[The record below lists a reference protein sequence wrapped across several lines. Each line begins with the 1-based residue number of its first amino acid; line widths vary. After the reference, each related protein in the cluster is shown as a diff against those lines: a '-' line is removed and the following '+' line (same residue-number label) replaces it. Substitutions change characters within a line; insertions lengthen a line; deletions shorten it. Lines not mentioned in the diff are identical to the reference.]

1 MTSRLRLL
9 PALLPG
15 LLLSSVA
22 WATTPASGTLN
33 STDSTSLEADGGPY
47 VVQNPAGD
55 CSIAAEACDS
65 YALTVDL
72 PANYATT
79 NPGATIVIELVPGT
93 PATDLDLAVLDGEG
107 AAAGN
112 SGNPPGATEV
122 VSIPAGA
129 GMQQFTVQ
137 IIPFAAPGG
146 TGKLTIK
153 LVNGPADPCA
163 QSGTETTG
171 GARLAPD
178 IAKAFRELPG
188 STVQGA
194 FVHFS
199 KGTGKEHKAL
209 IERMGLTYVKSFER
223 YASSVFVRGPLSA
236 LQRIAKDRSVS
247 YIENNRPLRFHADTD
262 VWASRARVAQ
272 EPVSGGPY
280 YAPDGKV
287 LDGTG
292 VTVSVVD
299 SGLFGAHPD
308 FAGRILHNYKIAGN
322 DAAAASPPVDV
333 GYTNSDTTGGHGTHC
348 NGIAVGGGQFS
359 DGGYPVAEASPVIP
373 GTYTGV
379 APKAKLWAYGTGETL
394 AVFTPDAAFQHILDT
409 YPNPGDANYGDRIRV
424 ISNSYGATGGT
435 AFNPADTTS
444 CLVRALIDK
453 GVAIVY
459 SASNDG
465 GDGTD
470 DRTSPTCKDPTP
482 GVICVAS
489 YNDSGMGGRNR
500 PLSGFSSRGKRG
512 DPATYPDIAAP
523 GDLITATCAQ
533 PVPGQAVCATGA
545 ETKWQ
550 PYYGTI
556 SGTSMSTPHVAG
568 VLALMFQAKPDLT
581 PAAAEKVIQD
591 TARKVSFGY
600 EPDPQNPGGSIHF
613 GYGAGLID
621 VPAILDALG
630 VRKAGVSGAGL
641 ETTVIDGDAETI
653 PTADAAADA
662 VKLTLQELTVGGK
675 PGVVYRITVADAS
688 ADGFAAAGAVTYEV
702 QQNVGGMRFAPR
714 VTLTPDGKLVDGGGT
729 PAASEMSVDGNTLNF
744 FVPYEQ
750 LGYPL
755 ALEPIT
761 NLRVATFDDS
771 GNAAD
776 LAPSTDVPINVA
788 ATQPMW
794 GRPFT
799 VQGSAGPAPVTE
811 FSCKLPGI
819 TTITDRRGDATGG
832 APGADIL
839 KVQMAEPSDMPGK
852 LVFTMTMANVATL
865 TPNAIYAVRFFP
877 PKEPATVAENSI
889 DPSYFMGLSTFGG
902 SNRFVY
908 GRASSVDGQQ
918 TTVLTYAIDGDLD
931 AASKVDAATG
941 TITLVADKALFGD
954 LQPGDD
960 LVQLSASVRVI
971 ANDEGP
977 IVPRQA
983 LDTIEGD
990 AYYISGDQCLDASGP
1005 TLGGSS
1011 GGGSGGGSTPG
1022 LDSGRFGG
1030 AAGWLLV
1037 LPGLAFALLRRRRK

>member
-33 STDSTSLEADGGPY
+33 STDSTTLEADGGPY

-72 PANYATT
+72 PANYAST

-107 AAAGN
+107 AAVGN

-199 KGTGKEHKAL
+199 KGSGKEHKAL
-209 IERMGLTYVKSFER
+209 IERMGLSYVKSFER

-280 YAPDGKV
+280 YAPDGAV

-359 DGGYPVAEASPVIP
+359 DGGYPVPAASPVIP

-409 YPNPGDANYGDRIRV
+409 YPEPGAANYGDRIRV

-453 GVAIVY
+453 GVSIVY

-465 GDGTD
+465 GDGTA

-489 YNDSGMGGRNR
+489 YNDSGTGGRNR

-512 DPATYPDIAAP
+512 DPLTYPDIAAP

-568 VLALMFQAKPDLT
+568 VLALMYQARPDLT

-600 EPDPQNPGGSIHF
+600 EPDPQNPGSTIHF

-630 VRKAGVSGAGL
+630 ARKAGVSGAGL
-641 ETTVIDGDAETI
+641 ETTVIDGDTETI
-653 PTADAAADA
+653 PAAAGGAGDV
-662 VKLTLQELTVGGK
+662 VKLTLQEATVGGK
-675 PGVVYRITVADAS
+675 PGLTYRITVADAT
-688 ADGFAAAGAVTYEV
+688 DFAATTSVFYEV
-702 QQNVGGMRFAPR
+702 QQNVAGQRFTPR
-714 VTLTPDGKLVDGGGT
+714 VRLDGNANVVDGGGT
-729 PAASEMSVDGNTLNF
+729 PATSELAITGNVLSF
-744 FVPYEQ
+744 FVPYEL
-750 LGYPL
+750 LGYPS

-761 NLRVATFDDS
+761 NLRVASFDN
-771 GNAAD
+771 GNNAVD
-776 LAPSTDVPINVA
+776 LAPSTDTPINVA
-788 ATQPMW
+788 ALQPMW
-794 GRPFT
+794 GKPFT
-799 VQGSAGPAPVTE
+799 VQASAGPAPITE

-839 KVQMAEPSDMPGK
+839 KVQMAEPTEMPGK
-852 LVFTMTMANVATL
+852 LVFTMTMASLSTL

-877 PKEPATVAENSI
+877 PNEPATVAENSI

-902 SNRFVY
+902 SNRFVH

-918 TTVLTYAIDGDLD
+918 TTVLTYAIDGELD
-931 AASKVDAATG
+931 AGSKVDATAG
-941 TITLVADKALFGD
+941 TITLIADKALFGD
-954 LQPGDD
+954 LKPGDD

-983 LDTIEGD
+983 LDAIEGD
-990 AYYISGDQCLDASGP
+990 AYYIAGDQCLDARGP
-1005 TLGGSS
+1005 TQGGGSS
-1011 GGGSGGGSTPG
+1011 GGGGSTPG
-1022 LDSGRFGG
+1022 IDGGRFGG
-1030 AAGWLLV
+1030 AAGWLLL
-1037 LPGLAFALLRRRRK
+1037 LPGLAVALRRRRRN

>member
-1 MTSRLRLL
+1 MTPRLRLL
-9 PALLPG
+9 PGLLPC
-15 LLLSSVA
+15 LLLCNAS
-22 WATTPASGTLN
+22 WATTPDSGTLN
-33 STDSTSLEADGGPY
+33 ATSSTRLEASGGPY

-55 CSIAAEACDS
+55 CSIAPESCDS

-79 NPGATIVIELVPGT
+79 HPGATISIELVPGT
-93 PATDLDLAVLDGEG
+93 PATDLDLAVLDSTG
-107 AAAGN
+107 APVGN
-112 SGNPPGATEV
+112 SGNPPGATERV
-122 VSIPAGA
+122 TIPAGA
-129 GMQQFTVQ
+129 GLQQFTVQ

-146 TGKLTIK
+146 TAALSITLID
-153 LVNGPADPCA
+153 GPADPCA
-163 QSGTETTG
+163 PSGSATTG
-171 GARLAPD
+171 GAQFAPE
-178 IAKAFRELPG
+178 IAKALRQLPA

-199 KGTGKEHKAL
+199 MGTEQQHRAL
-209 IERMGLTYVKSFER
+209 IERMGLSYVKSFER
-223 YASSVFVRGPLSA
+223 YASSVFVRGPLSG
-236 LQRIAKDRSVS
+236 LQRIARDRSVS
-247 YIENNRPLRFHADTD
+247 YIEDNRPMRFHADTD

-280 YAPDGKV
+280 YAPDGAV

-359 DGGYPVAEASPVIP
+359 DGGYPVPAASPVIP

-409 YPNPGDANYGDRIRV
+409 YPEPGAANYGDRIRV

-453 GVAIVY
+453 GVSIVY

-465 GDGTD
+465 GDGTA

-489 YNDSGMGGRNR
+489 YNDSGTGGRNR

-512 DPATYPDIAAP
+512 DPLTYPDIAAP

-568 VLALMFQAKPDLT
+568 VLALMYQARPDLT

-600 EPDPQNPGGSIHF
+600 EPDPQNPGSTIHF

-630 VRKAGVSGAGL
+630 ARKAGVSGAGL
-641 ETTVIDGDAETI
+641 ETTVIDGDTETI
-653 PTADAAADA
+653 PAAAGGAGDV
-662 VKLTLQELTVGGK
+662 VKLTLQEATVGGK
-675 PGVVYRITVADAS
+675 PGLTYRITVADAT
-688 ADGFAAAGAVTYEV
+688 DFAATTSVFYEV
-702 QQNVGGMRFAPR
+702 QQNVAGQRFTPR
-714 VTLTPDGKLVDGGGT
+714 VRLDGNANVVDGGGT
-729 PAASEMSVDGNTLNF
+729 PATSELAITGNVLSF
-744 FVPYEQ
+744 FVPYEL
-750 LGYPL
+750 LGYPS

-761 NLRVATFDDS
+761 NLRVASFDN
-771 GNAAD
+771 GNNAVD
-776 LAPSTDVPINVA
+776 LAPSTDTPINVA
-788 ATQPMW
+788 ALQPMW
-794 GRPFT
+794 GKPFT
-799 VQGSAGPAPVTE
+799 VQASAGPAPITE

-839 KVQMAEPSDMPGK
+839 KVQMAEPTEMPGK
-852 LVFTMTMANVATL
+852 LVFTMTMASLSTL

-877 PKEPATVAENSI
+877 PNEPATVAENSI

-902 SNRFVY
+902 SNRFVH

-918 TTVLTYAIDGDLD
+918 TTVLTYAIDGELD
-931 AASKVDAATG
+931 AGSKVDATAG
-941 TITLVADKALFGD
+941 TITLIADKALFGD
-954 LQPGDD
+954 LKPGDD

-983 LDTIEGD
+983 LDAIEGD
-990 AYYISGDQCLDASGP
+990 AYYIAGDQCLDARGP
-1005 TLGGSS
+1005 TQGGGSS
-1011 GGGSGGGSTPG
+1011 GGGGSTPG
-1022 LDSGRFGG
+1022 IDGGRFGG
-1030 AAGWLLV
+1030 AAGWLLL
-1037 LPGLAFALLRRRRK
+1037 LPGLAVALRRRRRN